1 MTEFEEIVEQDIIL
15 WAHERFGI
23 SEFEA
28 RLRIRRLSKM
38 FWNEKLS

>member
-1 MTEFEEIVEQDIIL
+1 MTEFEEMVEQDIIL

-23 SEFEA
+23 SEFEI

-38 FWNEKLS
+38 YWSEKLS